1 MVVCVLF
8 RNGCYFGVYDSVE
21 TAEKAVSRPDS
32 KVSRNSYYLNV
43 DGITYEILMD
53 TVMTENR
60 VERMNKR

>member
-8 RNGCYFGVYDSVE
+8 RNGSYLGVYDSVE

-32 KVSRNSYYLNV
+32 KVSRDNYYLNV

-53 TVMTENR
+53 TLMTENC
-60 VERMNKR
+60 VERKNKR